1 MIGGTIGRQKSVIT
15 SSMVVNA
22 MPARRVSGNP
32 SDAAVFNFCHNFKD
46 IEETRREYP
55 QLYIV

>member
-1 MIGGTIGRQKSVIT
+1 
-15 SSMVVNA
+15 MVVNA